1 MTSKRMT
8 SKKEKFFRQRVLNK
22 LFPCDEESQSDS
34 EDNETQRNLEKESTT
49 RTEDEALYEVPYKG
63 QKRKRSENDDGTF
76 SQRIDVSLE
85 GEQST
90 SPFPSQIEAAEKRVS
105 VCTPTSVSDEPAQST
120 QRKRLDYP
128 RVQTEREEKSPRGT
142 GSQCTESTDQVSKLS
157 KNQKRKMKKKRHKER
172 IRSGGV
178 KQTKPGPNEF
188 TYETS

>member
-1 MTSKRMT
+1 MC
-8 SKKEKFFRQRVLNK
+8 L
-22 LFPCDEESQSDS
+22 
-34 EDNETQRNLEKESTT
+34 ESTC
-49 RTEDEALYEVPYKG
+49 LW
-63 QKRKRSENDDGTF
+63 QKRGKAMTLQKVMLEMSHFLIDGTF

-172 IRSGGV
+172 IRSGGWV
-178 KQTKPGPNEF
+178 KKGSYKDCPSRNLRNSLYVKTLLENCTK
-188 TYETS
+188 TTTTSKQVELVSKTVELSSSLSQKL